1 MQLRAKLVRVCGG
14 GGGLGAWVDPD
25 PGDLPG
31 SHFITGR
38 APRAATFRFQAGKVV
53 RALSV
58 YFLHR
63 AALILTTPIGM
74 PHKKRFCD
82 SARGSRLRAG
92 ATLGWNFF
100 CSRATFCNSR
110 PRAARFFSWRIGVR
124 ILVARIQKVKGT
136 CQLRRIDTWALNLT
150 QRLGHLLG
158 NSASS
163 GFIRGVFICLAWNI
177 RGRLL
182 EQ

>member
-100 CSRATFCNSR
+100 CSRTTFCNSR
-110 PRAARFFSWRIGVR
+110 PRAARCLLLTNWRENFGGAYSKSQGDVSAAADRHVGAESDAEAWPLVGKFGLKWLYSWCFY
-124 ILVARIQKVKGT
+124 L
-136 CQLRRIDTWALNLT
+136 
-150 QRLGHLLG
+150 
-158 NSASS
+158 SS
-163 GFIRGVFICLAWNI
+163 LKY
-177 RGRLL
+177 
-182 EQ
+182 